1 METNQKLTAPAIILA
16 SAIIVASFLVAGGL
30 KHLRDA
36 SRMVSVRGF
45 SERVVPADRVVWPI
59 HFSLTAGDLTSLQRD
74 LDLRR
79 QSIREFLLS
88 AGFDSSEVSSPV
100 PQITDREATGYAEPY
115 RGPRYSALATVLL
128 RSGKVA
134 LVQKTQARSGEL
146 VAKGIALNVENWEMR
161 TQFLFT
167 KLDSIKPAMIREAT
181 RNARSAA
188 QQFAEDSESKVGH
201 IMKATQGLF
210 TIEDDNPA
218 SPELK
223 RVRVVT
229 VVDYELKD

>member
-1 METNQKLTAPAIILA
+1 MMKSPYLAP
-16 SAIIVASFLVAGGL
+16 ASFLALGLVFVGIFISDGL
-30 KHLRDA
+30 KNVQRAD
-36 SRMVSVRGF
+36 RVVSVRGF

-59 HFSLTAGDLTSLQRD
+59 HFSLTAGDLTSLQRE
-74 LDLRR
+74 LDVRR

-100 PQITDREATGYAEPY
+100 PQITDREAIGYAEPY
-115 RGPRYSALATVLL
+115 RGPRYSAMATVLL

-188 QQFAEDSESKVGH
+188 QQFAEDSESKVGR